1 MPVGAKTYS
10 IRLLAIVGSSGGV
23 PLLVVSRSQT
33 FLSIAQ
39 HGRGKG
45 LGVFPGDDVSLP
57 LGLGEVINVNRR
69 FDLRELRP

>member
-10 IRLLAIVGSSGGV
+10 IRLLAIVGSSGGG

-39 HGRGKG
+39 HRRGTA
-45 LGVFPGDDVSLP
+45 FPGDDVSLP

-69 FDLRELRP
+69 FDLRELWP